1 MNLKSLIFLI
11 HTKEKTLEWSKKG
24 GIIQVKTNKQIY
36 KCKKL
41 VLTTGAW
48 TSKFSDVKNLY
59 ENFLKISEQKYKEKR
74 EFEKLKTDVDTIKG
88 DLDEIKSLL
97 KSIVCD

>member
-1 MNLKSLIFLI
+1 MKKYIKVEAQDSLVRDMSSNAIVNNNKS
-11 HTKEKTLEWSKKG
+11 E
-24 GIIQVKTNKQIY
+24 
-36 KCKKL
+36 
-41 VLTTGAW
+41 
-48 TSKFSDVKNLY
+48 Y

-74 EFEKLKTDVDTIKG
+74 KFEKLKTDVDTIKG